1 MGAGLT
7 PDERKLLL
15 SITRCEVLV
24 GYLEGRVSRPAC
36 AAIIGAQSVEGA
48 AKPVPYGDRQVPEP
62 WTGRLGEARL
72 LFLSSNPSISLV
84 EEYPQGSVSDESI
97 ADFFHNRFDGQRAE
111 PWVRDGNK
119 FRMVDG
125 SYSRGAPFWS
135 NVKKRAAEAYGRE
148 VEPGIDY
155 ALTEVVHCK
164 SKAETG
170 VVDAVDTCVDRY
182 LSGILAV
189 SGARVVIVL
198 GAQAGAI
205 VKRKVILQRMQEWPE
220 VFTQGDRPERL
231 FLFQPHPSAFKEK
244 KLVNTLPGELLEF
257 VHGALR

>member
-1 MGAGLT
+1 MT
-7 PDERKLLL
+7 TDERKLLL

-24 GYLEGRVSRPAC
+24 GYLEGRVSRPSC
-36 AAIIGAQSVEGA
+36 APIINAQSQQQTGQ
-48 AKPVPYGDRQVPEP
+48 PVSYDDRQVPEP
-62 WTGRLGEARL
+62 WTGRLGGARL

-84 EEYPQGSVSDESI
+84 EDYPQGSAPDETI
-97 ADFFHNRFDGQRAE
+97 TDFFHNRFDDQRAE

-135 NVKKRAAEAYGRE
+135 NVKNRAAEAYGRP
-148 VEPGIDY
+148 VQPGIDY

-164 SKAETG
+164 SKEEIG
-170 VVDAVDTCVDRY
+170 VLDALDTCVNRY

-198 GAQAGAI
+198 GERAGAI
-205 VKRKVILQRMQEWPE
+205 VKRKVTLQRVRPEWPQ

-231 FLFQPHPSAFKEK
+231 FLFQPHPNAFKEK
-244 KLVNTLPGELLEF
+244 KLVNTLPGELLDY
-257 VHGALR
+257 VRQALN